1 MSSSSAKE
9 ATGVETE
16 DDSNSIVEDSNKVS
30 SSKQLIEVVK
40 QIPRGSE
47 KKGSDTSSSPTTND
61 PSSTSVATTT
71 VAAGHKTSQSPD
83 LPTAVAAS
91 QSVLP
96 RSKKKKRSAESRKE
110 VSKKSATTTV
120 ETEAAT
126 RYPESQSGLP
136 SLADAAAAA
145 APPVPRSEKKT
156 RRFGFREQFLQQVRS
171 IQNTSSMR

>member
-16 DDSNSIVEDSNKVS
+16 EDSNSVVEDSNKVS

-91 QSVLP
+91 QSVP
-96 RSKKKKRSAESRKE
+96 RSEKKKQSAESRKE

>member
-1 MSSSSAKE
+1 
-9 ATGVETE
+9 
-16 DDSNSIVEDSNKVS
+16 VS

-91 QSVLP
+91 QSVP

-110 VSKKSATTTV
+110 VSKNQPQPQWKQRRRQGIRNLNQDCPPGRCRRCGCPSSS
-120 ETEAAT
+120 TE
-126 RYPESQSGLP
+126 REE
-136 SLADAAAAA
+136 D
-145 APPVPRSEKKT
+145 KKIW
-156 RRFGFREQFLQQVRS
+156 L
-171 IQNTSSMR
+171 

>member
-16 DDSNSIVEDSNKVS
+16 EDSNSVGEDSNKVS

-61 PSSTSVATTT
+61 PSSTSVTTTT

-83 LPTAVAAS
+83 LPLPTAVAAS
-91 QSVLP
+91 QSVP

-136 SLADAAAAA
+136 SWPMPPLRLPLQFHGARRRQEDLALE
-145 APPVPRSEKKT
+145 SN
-156 RRFGFREQFLQQVRS
+156 FY
-171 IQNTSSMR
+171 SSSG